1 MFGSDYYGCIG
12 CDQKFGDE
20 VCQPSI
26 VEYFMKDSV
35 KQVSCGDCHVVALAG
50 KLALVNFRK
59 NYQIIE
65 PLI

>member
-1 MFGSDYYGCIG
+1 MFCFSDEGRLYIFGSDYYGCIG
-12 CDQKFGDE
+12 CDKKFGDE

-50 KLALVNFRK
+50 KIALSEK
-59 NYQIIE
+59 
-65 PLI
+65 